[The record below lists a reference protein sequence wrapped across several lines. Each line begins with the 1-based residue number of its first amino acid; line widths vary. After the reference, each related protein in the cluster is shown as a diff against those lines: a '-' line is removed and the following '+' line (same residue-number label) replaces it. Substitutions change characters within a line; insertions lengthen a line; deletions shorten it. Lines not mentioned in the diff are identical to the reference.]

1 MLIYIKNAKI
11 TKFLL
16 TVSRTQFPM
25 RVCCTWVHHD
35 DVLKWK
41 TVYNIRKVDFDAALL
56 HTEKLY
62 FQSLSKVLKLALIVN
77 LLEKYGILGMITSR
91 IMGKDI
97 V

>member
-1 MLIYIKNAKI
+1 
-11 TKFLL
+11 
-16 TVSRTQFPM
+16 M

-41 TVYNIRKVDFDAALL
+41 TVYNIRKVDSDAALL

-77 LLEKYGILGMITSR
+77 LLEKYGIFGMITSK